1 MSARRGHGFV
11 PILQIALIAVL
22 ALLLISILSFE
33 ISRTAAELRRDV
45 AGVVSVGQRVNA
57 VGYVFRDETVVES
70 VDNGPVAYTAANGIA
85 VVGGSDLAVVYA
97 DGSNTGTRARA
108 AQIVAEIERLQ
119 AIDDPNVLP
128 DYYGAYEALMGS
140 LSAGTVLDTEA
151 AQGTLHAALDRY
163 AAQSEAA
170 SERSARI
177 AALQVEFEAL
187 IENDRNATDRVKAP
201 CDGIFYRDAD
211 GYEAVLSVAAVQTL
225 TPGGMRALLASPQST
240 ASAIGK
246 IVSGDVWY
254 LAVPLESEAAQELAV
269 EKSYKIDMM
278 RTGESMMLMLERITP
293 ADTAGEVLL
302 IFRAQGI
309 APPCDL
315 ARCEEV
321 VINTE
326 AVSGIWVPMTAL
338 RESEGVYTV
347 FVDDNGVAATRRI
360 EPLFM
365 ENGYCLASLQ
375 TSAEFLQEG
384 ERILVTARHIY
395 EGKALK

>member
-45 AGVVSVGQRVNA
+45 ADVVSVGQHVNA

-70 VDNGPVAYTAANGIA
+70 VDNGPVAYAVADGAA
-85 VVGGSDLAVVYA
+85 VTGGCDLAVVYA

-108 AQIVAEIERLQ
+108 MEIVAEIERLQ
-119 AIDDPNVLP
+119 ALDDPNLLP

-140 LSAGTVLDTEA
+140 LSAGTVLGTEA
-151 AQGTLHAALDRY
+151 VQSTLQAALDRY
-163 AAQSEAA
+163 AAQSEPE
-170 SERSARI
+170 SERSVRI
-177 AALQVEFEAL
+177 AALQAEFDVL

-201 CDGIFYRDAD
+201 CDGIFYRNAD

-225 TPGGMRALLASPQST
+225 TPGGLRALLASPQST

-246 IVSGDVWY
+246 VMTGDVWY

-278 RTGESMMLMLERITP
+278 RTGESMMLVLERITP

-309 APPCDL
+309 APPRDL

-321 VINTE
+321 AINTE
-326 AVSGIWVPMTAL
+326 EIRGIWVPMLAL
-338 RESEGVYTV
+338 RENAGEYTV
-347 FVDDNGVAATRRI
+347 FVDDNGVAATRKI
-360 EPLFM
+360 EPLLM
-365 ENGYCLASLQ
+365 ENGYCLALVQASE
-375 TSAEFLQEG
+375 EFLQEG
-384 ERILVTARHIY
+384 EHVLVTARHIY
-395 EGKALK
+395 EGKTLK